1 MDAKGPFAHAGQA
14 IQFRTRR
21 LALLY
26 LRVCSDSFRNRTPA
40 VRCPRA
46 PRIGQDRGSRRMAG
60 GKMAEAT
67 GLFTAGLSSLASAV
81 APSGS
86 RRKSRRKL
94 SMSETIKTL
103 KARGINV
110 VHSDQTPEWY
120 MIDARTSVHIAKWD
134 FTLVLALLLV
144 AILTPFE
151 VAFMPP
157 PQAIDWLFVMNRV
170 LDVIFAVDM
179 VVVCFRITSVTS
191 NIDGMRWIVE
201 PGELFR
207 RYCKSGWF
215 FIDLFTLIVSAMD
228 IVTPM
233 LEGDGAKSV
242 RKLKVGAAL
251 PVRRDATPHS
261 APSTPSAR
269 PWRRCYAS
277 CGSCASL
284 G

>member
-1 MDAKGPFAHAGQA
+1 
-14 IQFRTRR
+14 
-21 LALLY
+21 
-26 LRVCSDSFRNRTPA
+26 
-40 VRCPRA
+40 
-46 PRIGQDRGSRRMAG
+46 MAR
-60 GKMAEAT
+60 AT

-81 APSGS
+81 APSDTPSGG
-86 RRKSRRKL
+86 RRKSGGKV

-103 KARGINV
+103 KARGFNI

-134 FTLVLALLLV
+134 LTLVLALLLV

-157 PQAIDWLFVMNRV
+157 PLAIDWLFVTNRV

-179 VVVCFRITSVTS
+179 VVVCFRIVPVTS
-191 NIDGMRWIVE
+191 NVDGMRWIVD

-207 RYCKSGWF
+207 RYCKSGWL

-228 IVTPM
+228 IIIPM
-233 LEGDGAKSV
+233 LEGEGAKSV
-242 RKLKVGAAL
+242 SKLKVGAAL
-251 PVRRDATPHS
+251 PLRRDASPHS

-269 PWRRCYAS
+269 PRRRCYAS

-284 G
+284 GSPSSSPIRAPSRTWRRSCWWAMAL

>member
-1 MDAKGPFAHAGQA
+1 MPPHLPNFGSAARDVQSTQKAHLHTLVTS

-26 LRVCSDSFRNRTPA
+26 LRVCSESFRNRTPA

-179 VVVCFRITSVTS
+179 VVVCFRITSVT
-191 NIDGMRWIVE
+191 
-201 PGELFR
+201 
-207 RYCKSGWF
+207 
-215 FIDLFTLIVSAMD
+215 
-228 IVTPM
+228 
-233 LEGDGAKSV
+233 
-242 RKLKVGAAL
+242 
-251 PVRRDATPHS
+251 
-261 APSTPSAR
+261 
-269 PWRRCYAS
+269 
-277 CGSCASL
+277 
-284 G
+284 